1 MKRTVGPT
9 CGPLGP
15 GEAPSFAPTVFER
28 RALPDANRVIWLDN
42 FGRLLGGNNGR
53 AKIGWIAAIIIGGI
67 AGWLAEQFMKSQM
80 GLVMNIVLGIIGAA
94 VASWLFSLLGISLG
108 GWIGYLI
115 AGFIGA
121 CILIAIVRAFS
132 GGLQQRT

>member
-1 MKRTVGPT
+1 MVSRFLSFENAINVTGCAPKLVNDVGSV
-9 CGPLGP
+9 GDQ
-15 GEAPSFAPTVFER
+15 S
-28 RALPDANRVIWLDN
+28 
-42 FGRLLGGNNGR
+42 
-53 AKIGWIAAIIIGGI
+53 AASNKGSE
-67 AGWLAEQFMKSQM
+67 WVDRQM

-94 VASWLFSLLGISLG
+94 VASWLFGFLGITFG